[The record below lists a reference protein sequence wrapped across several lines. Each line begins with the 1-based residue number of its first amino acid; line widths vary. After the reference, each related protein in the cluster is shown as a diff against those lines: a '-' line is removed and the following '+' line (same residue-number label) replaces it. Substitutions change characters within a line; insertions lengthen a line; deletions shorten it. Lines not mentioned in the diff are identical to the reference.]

1 MRMAGLVR
9 LFPAAWGARYGAEY
23 VALLQAQP
31 ASPWIVLEV
40 VYGALDAH
48 VRALARRGRA
58 RVNRVRMSEIA
69 VFCAYIGFVFAGMGF
84 QKMTEYDD
92 FMDAAR
98 THADIGA
105 GYMAVVVGSAVALLA
120 VLAGGVPLALVAMRY
135 ALATNR
141 RDIPLLFGVPVL
153 AFGALLGYIA
163 LVKQLSQDHPGGPT
177 VTDHV
182 LFGGLATVLFVG
194 AVASAWAVSAAI
206 ARAKISGRLLRYAL
220 APASLATLAMA
231 VMLIGAVVWGIG
243 LRAHAPQLWGGDDG
257 VLATSTALSWLAQVV
272 LMAICT
278 AIAAVGLSRGLTTAR
293 EALAA
298 A

>member
-105 GYMAVVVGSAVALLA
+105 AYTAVVVGAAVALLA
-120 VLAGGVPLALVAMRY
+120 VFSGGVPF
-135 ALATNR
+135 ALAAVGYAPASNTG
-141 RDIPLLFGVPVL
+141 DIPLLLCVAVL
-153 AFGALLGYIA
+153 GLLAL
-163 LVKQLSQDHPGGPT
+163 
-177 VTDHV
+177 
-182 LFGGLATVLFVG
+182 
-194 AVASAWAVSAAI
+194 
-206 ARAKISGRLLRYAL
+206 
-220 APASLATLAMA
+220 
-231 VMLIGAVVWGIG
+231 
-243 LRAHAPQLWGGDDG
+243 
-257 VLATSTALSWLAQVV
+257 
-272 LMAICT
+272 
-278 AIAAVGLSRGLTTAR
+278 
-293 EALAA
+293 
-298 A
+298 